1 MSYAHV
7 QRSGRP
13 RLTLIR
19 GGLYGLGSLGS
30 DADLAA
36 QAQIPVGVL
45 QAIRSIESG
54 AHANAVRFEPNLFIR
69 QVPTATSSVPYTP
82 ARGQVDLTPAH
93 TNRAAFEHARTIN
106 EQAAIRSASW
116 GLYQVLGQHLLSVAP
131 SNPVGTFDS
140 DPAGTSDRMLVSW
153 FAHNPNAAAAARAL
167 NFSDL
172 AYRYNGSRTSPWG
185 ARVAAAYARGA
196 GAGNP
201 AAARAL
207 VTARAAVILPWLAAG
222 SAGAI
227 ALAVINHY
235 VRKSRRAA

>member
-1 MSYAHV
+1 MSYA
-7 QRSGRP
+7 QPRRPGRP

-19 GGLYGLGSLGS
+19 GGLHGLGSLGS

-36 QAQIPVGVL
+36 QAHIPVGVL
-45 QAIRSIESG
+45 RAIRSVESG

-69 QVPTATSSVPYTP
+69 QVPTASSSIPYTP

-93 TNRAAFEHARTIN
+93 TNRAAFERARTIN

-131 SNPVGTFDS
+131 NNPVSTFDS
-140 DPAGTSDRMLVSW
+140 DPVGTSDRMLVSW
-153 FAHNPNAAAAARAL
+153 FAHNPAAAAAARAL

-185 ARVAAAYARGA
+185 ARVAAAYARGGGE
-196 GAGNP
+196 GATS
-201 AAARAL
+201 AL
-207 VTARAAVILPWLAAG
+207 VTATTAVALPWLAAG

-227 ALAVINHY
+227 ALVVINHY
-235 VRKSRRAA
+235 ARKRRAA